1 MPYCTNCGQEIS
13 EEDFEFFEK
22 KCIDCVHGVSM
33 DKGIKLTSGVCI
45 SFFGVLFFISSL
57 ISILQV
63 ILQVIFQVIFDS
75 YYRLEI
81 NFTMI
86 LLILIFHG
94 ISIVLIAIG
103 IQRVRTVQ
111 YQ

>member
-13 EEDFEFFEK
+13 EEDFEFFER

-33 DKGIKLTSGVCI
+33 DKGLKLTSGVCI
-45 SFFGVLFFISSL
+45 SFFGVLFFISS
-57 ISILQV
+57 IITIL
-63 ILQVIFQVIFDS
+63 QVIFDS

-81 NFTMI
+81 NFRMI
-86 LLILIFHG
+86 LLILIFHE

-103 IQRVRTVQ
+103 IQRVRSVQ
-111 YQ
+111 FQ

>member
-1 MPYCTNCGQEIS
+1 MPYCTNCGQEIT

-33 DKGIKLTSGVCI
+33 DKGLKLTSGVCI
-45 SFFGVLFFISSL
+45 SFFGVIFFISSL
-57 ISILQV
+57 ITVLQ
-63 ILQVIFQVIFDS
+63 FIFDS
-75 YYRLEI
+75 SYRLEI
-81 NFTMI
+81 NFTLI
-86 LLILIFHG
+86 LPILIFHEIG
-94 ISIVLIAIG
+94 VLMIAIG

>member
-1 MPYCTNCGQEIS
+1 MIGNLMPYCTNCGQEIS

-33 DKGIKLTSGVCI
+33 DKGLKMTSGVCI

-63 ILQVIFQVIFDS
+63 IFDS

-81 NFTMI
+81 NFRMI

-94 ISIVLIAIG
+94 ISIVLIVIG
-103 IQRVRTVQ
+103 IQRVRTVK

>member
-13 EEDFEFFEK
+13 EEDFEFFDE

-33 DKGIKLTSGVCI
+33 DIGLKLTSGVCI

-57 ISILQV
+57 IAIL
-63 ILQVIFQVIFDS
+63 QVIFDS

-81 NFTMI
+81 NFTII
-86 LLILIFHG
+86 LYVLIFHG
-94 ISIVLIAIG
+94 IGVLMIAIG
-103 IQRVRTVQ
+103 IQRARAVK
-111 YQ
+111 YK

>member
-1 MPYCTNCGQEIS
+1 MPYCANCGQEIS

-33 DKGIKLTSGVCI
+33 DIGLKMTSGVCI

-63 ILQVIFQVIFDS
+63 IFDS

-81 NFTMI
+81 NFIMI

-103 IQRVRTVQ
+103 IQRVRTVKCQ
-111 YQ
+111 